1 MDEEYDDPKSSA
13 SSQVRKVLGR
23 VHIYGAGI
31 AGLTAAHEL
40 PIRGFRVRVY
50 DFADEYEA
58 I

>member
-1 MDEEYDDPKSSA
+1 MSA
-13 SSQVRKVLGR
+13 AARSKFPPSVRKVLGR